1 MRSQKVLSNQQIK
14 WYDEETTRLNYQV
27 IFNEAKE
34 SSNDTVFDEAEL
46 KNRLETRDAAWKK
59 KLQQE
64 KEKAYRE
71 GFEAGQAEGYEAAHQ
86 ETDAKL
92 EVIRTSIKQG
102 HEEWRQ
108 RQEILEPGM
117 LDLAFELSEAI
128 LGIPVEDEQLRKNM
142 LDTLRPIFQKLD
154 GASKPIIKVCA
165 SDLEPV
171 KKLQEEF
178 ASELT
183 MYFEVQSD
191 CNPGEFI
198 LETNEETIVH
208 KFREMLKE
216 LKKNLS
222 LPTWK

>member
-34 SSNDTVFDEAEL
+34 SSSDALFDEAEIRR
-46 KNRLETRDAAWKK
+46 RLETRDVAWKK
-59 KLQQE
+59 KLEQE
-64 KEKAYRE
+64 KEKAYRA
-71 GFEAGQAEGYEAAHQ
+71 GYEAGLAEGYETAHK

-92 EVIRTSIKQG
+92 EVIRNSIRDG

-154 GASKPIIKVCA
+154 GASKPVIKVCE

-171 KKLQEEF
+171 KALKEEY

-198 LETNEETIVH
+198 LETDDETIVH

>member
-1 MRSQKVLSNQQIK
+1 MRSQKVLSNQQVK

-34 SSNDTVFDEAEL
+34 SSNESVFDEAEL
-46 KNRLETRDAAWKK
+46 KSRLEMRDTAWKK

-71 GFEAGQAEGYEAAHQ
+71 GFEAGQAEGYETAHQ

-92 EVIRTSIKQG
+92 EVIRTAIKEG
-102 HEEWRQ
+102 HEEWQQ
-108 RQEILEPGM
+108 RQEILEPGI

-128 LGIPVEDEQLRKNM
+128 LGIPVQDEQLRNNM

-154 GASKPIIKVCA
+154 NASRPVIKVCE

-171 KKLQEEF
+171 KALKEEF

-183 MYFEVQSD
+183 MYFEVQND

-198 LETNEETIVH
+198 LETDDETIVH
-208 KFREMLKE
+208 QFREMLKE
-216 LKKNLS
+216 LRKNLS